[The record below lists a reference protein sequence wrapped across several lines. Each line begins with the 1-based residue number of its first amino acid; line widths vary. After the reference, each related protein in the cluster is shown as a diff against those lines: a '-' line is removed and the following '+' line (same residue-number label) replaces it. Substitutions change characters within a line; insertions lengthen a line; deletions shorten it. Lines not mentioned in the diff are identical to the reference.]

1 MYLGGNCEGGCPF
14 FIYERRRGNATDRV
28 GGTRTPA
35 GGSLPDRSGPN
46 AHVKQVTTFTMSDK
60 RHLLSITY
68 DNVGLIGLI
77 RINKVPAIYAAKAI
91 LW

>member
-28 GGTRTPA
+28 GGTRMLA

-46 AHVKQVTTFTMSDK
+46 AHVKQVTTSTMSDK
-60 RHLLSITY
+60 RHLLSTTY
-68 DNVGLIGLI
+68 DNVGLS